1 MSEGE
6 MKVTT
11 TCPNMKTFLSD
22 HANLYPGISA
32 CPLVKYIY
40 VQSDQAFITDL
51 YNLIEPELVGLTDTR
66 HAKTLELA
74 QKEVLIVIGLTLFE
88 RFKKIQQ
95 KVDEAEQTYKILN
108 LSLLK
113 ALRTSFDLAADR
125 KKGERDLELFCQEL
139 ELEVD

>member
-6 MKVTT
+6 MKMTT
-11 TCPNMKTFLSD
+11 NCPNMKTFLSD
-22 HANLYPGISA
+22 HADLYPGISA

-40 VQSDQAFITDL
+40 VKSDQEFLTDL
-51 YNLIEPELVGLTDTR
+51 YNLIEPELCVLTDTR

-88 RFKKIQQ
+88 RFRKIQQ
-95 KVDEAEQTYKILN
+95 KVEEAEQTYKILN

-113 ALRTSFDLAADR
+113 ALRTSFDLTAEKKRGDR
-125 KKGERDLELFCQEL
+125 DF
-139 ELEVD
+139 